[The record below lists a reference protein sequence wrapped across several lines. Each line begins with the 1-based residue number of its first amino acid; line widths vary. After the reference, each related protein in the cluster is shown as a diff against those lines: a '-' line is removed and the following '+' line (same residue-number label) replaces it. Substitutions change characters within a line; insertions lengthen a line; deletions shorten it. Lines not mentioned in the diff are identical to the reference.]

1 MIVTIFS
8 VTELSKPPRGTPYN
22 GLYRETLPE
31 TSTHSRLQVD
41 ERTGISLVEVY
52 ERVKRWANRCTLWLR
67 KSRENI
73 LVLPCIHNF
82 KPVYLK
88 GKGYLFCQKC
98 YLTG

>member
-67 KSRENI
+67 KKSRK
-73 LVLPCIHNF
+73 HSGF
-82 KPVYLK
+82 AMYS
-88 GKGYLFCQKC
+88 
-98 YLTG
+98 